1 LKEALNGML
10 YWRRG
15 NLLPSQCTFNGAYP
29 VQVAAVIAFT
39 AGVYAAG
46 LSENRERAASASA
59 QGVRRPQNALDG
71 SYSAVMDCI
80 LPSKMPFQSTEN
92 PCAAEHHSG

>member
-1 LKEALNGML
+1 MKKLLLAAL
-10 YWRRG
+10 
-15 NLLPSQCTFNGAYP
+15 SIVVFTFSGADP

-39 AGVYAAG
+39 AGVYAAR

-59 QGVRRPQNALDG
+59 PVVRRSRNVLDG
-71 SYSAVMDCI
+71 SYSVLGCI
-80 LPSKMPFQSTEN
+80 LPSKRPFQSTEI